1 MGIVSWMVDTTDEFL
16 DDAAQSQ
23 FGAVASNIGTVL
35 TVGATLV
42 LIAVLINMAFQYK
55 SMDGRTAFWL
65 AVKLTL
71 ISIFSLNWSQFNIVA
86 DSIIGGLDFVAGAL
100 VASVGGGGA
109 GATHFAAE
117 FDQMIDNFSQYLN
130 AVGTNLNWM
139 AGAMMGALGAFFL
152 GIVGALCGLV
162 LIFAKIMLTFML
174 GIAPIMIGLSMFEM
188 TKDYFHRWLSSTLS
202 YAMYPIVI
210 AGVFSTIVGM
220 AQSLF
225 TTLGDPNSATS
236 IGALIPFF
244 MMMFLA
250 AGLIVSVPLIVK
262 SLTGNFSV
270 ASMPSMAAPA
280 SFMRGFAQT
289 GGSKARMRN
298 GTAGNAELVG
308 AAVRHAP
315 AAVQSTAKEAGHMVQ
330 RIADR
335 AKRLGGK

>member
-1 MGIVSWMVDTTDEFL
+1 MVDTTDEFL

-23 FGAVASNIGTVL
+23 FGAVASNIGTIL

-42 LIAVLINMAFQYK
+42 LVAVLVNMAFQYK

-152 GIVGALCGLV
+152 GVVGALCGLV

-174 GIAPIMIGLSMFEM
+174 GIAPIMKKGI
-188 TKDYFHRWLSSTLS
+188 K
-202 YAMYPIVI
+202 APILVAEFGSPRVLKRDCAI
-210 AGVFSTIVGM
+210 PTIVEKTP
-220 AQSLF
+220 AI
-225 TTLGDPNSATS
+225 T
-236 IGALIPFF
+236 IGYIAYDNVLE
-244 MMMFLA
+244 
-250 AGLIVSVPLIVK
+250 S
-262 SLTGNFSV
+262 
-270 ASMPSMAAPA
+270 
-280 SFMRGFAQT
+280 
-289 GGSKARMRN
+289 
-298 GTAGNAELVG
+298 
-308 AAVRHAP
+308 
-315 AAVQSTAKEAGHMVQ
+315 Q
-330 RIADR
+330 R
-335 AKRLGGK
+335 

>member
-1 MGIVSWMVDTTDEFL
+1 MGIVSWMVDTTDGFL

-23 FGAVASNIGTVL
+23 FGAVASNIGTLLAVCSTIVL
-35 TVGATLV
+35 M
-42 LIAVLINMAFQYK
+42 AVLVNMAFQYR

-65 AVKLTL
+65 GVKLTL
-71 ISIFSLNWSQFNIVA
+71 ISIFSMNWSQFNVVA
-86 DSIIGGLDFVAGAL
+86 ESIIGGLDYIAGAL

-130 AVGTNLNWM
+130 AVGSNLNWM
-139 AGAMMGALGAFFL
+139 AGAMIGALGAFVL
-152 GIVGALCGLV
+152 GVIGALCGLV

-174 GIAPIMIGLSMFEM
+174 GIAPIMIGLSMFEA
-188 TKDYFHRWLSSTLS
+188 TKDYFQRWLSSTLS
-202 YAMYPIVI
+202 YAIYPIVI

-262 SLTGNFSV
+262 SLSGNFSL
-270 ASMPSMAAPA
+270 ASVPSMGGA
-280 SFMRGFAQT
+280 SPFLKGLAGT
-289 GGSKARMRN
+289 GGSKTRIAR